1 MLQARRVANRNLH
14 RHPHRGQ
21 FFGFDQRRKF
31 RPWHDRGFEYGIG
44 VSLPGSAPSMPGSQA
59 GQGGGRH
66 GGAPPEALLKQL
78 EEMGFRHVPELL
90 RSRDP

>member
-1 MLQARRVANRNLH
+1 
-14 RHPHRGQ
+14 
-21 FFGFDQRRKF
+21 
-31 RPWHDRGFEYGIG
+31 
-44 VSLPGSAPSMPGSQA
+44 MPGSQA

-78 EEMGFRHVPELL
+78 EEMGFRHVPKVL